1 MRRFKLQL
9 TANIWQSKDK
19 IEQLMSF
26 ERLIQTIEVSDV
38 TGFHCELVKV
48 FKKFGN
54 SLRSLALVNCKID
67 DFTLREILKSV
78 ECLDALVLS
87 EVVVVRKLPA
97 INPVGLR
104 RLTSLTIY
112 HCDWSI
118 IKFIAAQ
125 IKSFDVKSYLD
136 EGGAKC
142 NLVSFLSQQY
152 KMKELSLHGT
162 SSRTLFQ
169 QDELVTTCN
178 FALEALKLN
187 QDFGKNSDNVN
198 WHLTAFLSLH
208 VDTLKKVEI
217 IGPHCDH
224 INGFVIA
231 NLENITTL
239 ALDVRSLPK
248 DENFYEFL
256 ALESNKQL
264 REVCCNKRL

>member
-1 MRRFKLQL
+1 M
-9 TANIWQSKDK
+9 N
-19 IEQLMSF
+19 F
-26 ERLIQTIEVSDV
+26 ERKIQTIAITDV
-38 TGFHCELVKV
+38 IGSHCELVKV
-48 FKKFGN
+48 SKKFGN
-54 SLRSLALVNCKID
+54 SLHSLTLANCKLD
-67 DFTLREILKSV
+67 DFTLREILKNV
-78 ECLDALVLS
+78 EYLDSLVLS

-104 RLTSLTIY
+104 KLTSLTIY

-125 IKSFDVKSYLD
+125 IRSFDVKSYLD
-136 EGGAKC
+136 EGGVKS
-142 NLVSFLSQQY
+142 NLISFLSHQY
-152 KMKELSLHGT
+152 KMKELSLRGT

-169 QDELVTTCN
+169 QDELVTNCN
-178 FALEALKLN
+178 YALDTLKLN

-231 NLENITTL
+231 NLENLTKLT
-239 ALDVRSLPK
+239 LDVRGLPK

-256 ALESNKQL
+256 AHEPNKQL
-264 REVCCNKRL
+264 SEVCCDKSI